1 MKKISDYFGTKTA
14 IKCENEQQWERLKE
28 LAEKLGVDEIQLK

>member
-1 MKKISDYFGTKTA
+1 MKNIKDYFGTKTA
-14 IKCENEQQWERLKE
+14 TLQE